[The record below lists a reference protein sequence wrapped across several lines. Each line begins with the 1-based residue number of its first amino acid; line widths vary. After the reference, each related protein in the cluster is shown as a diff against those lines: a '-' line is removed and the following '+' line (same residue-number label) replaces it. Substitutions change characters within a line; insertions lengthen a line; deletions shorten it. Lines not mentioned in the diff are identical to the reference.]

1 MVAGCRV
8 IDDNHVSVNG
18 KQITIVS
25 NRDPTKL
32 PWADMVSHGHHL
44 LNTAKGNGSRVPC
57 DLHSALPLRISLLL
71 SLVLTCYY
79 MSRE

>member
-32 PWADMVSHGHHL
+32 PWGDMVSPSHQ
-44 LNTAKGNGSRVPC
+44 LNTAKYRGTCVPC
-57 DLHSALPLRISLLL
+57 DMHSALPLRISLLL
-71 SLVLTCYY
+71 SPV
-79 MSRE
+79 